1 MKTFETQIKEMSE
14 NLKILN
20 KASGKK
26 ESREN
31 KENSAEGMKDKINEV
46 KS

>member
-1 MKTFETQIKEMSE
+1 MKYFEVNLKEVNE

-20 KASGKK
+20 RNNGKK

-31 KENSAEGMKDKINEV
+31 KENSSEGIKDKIN
-46 KS
+46 